1 MPRPQ
6 RAQDAALPDT
16 AAQSTGVRPHVPT
29 LTAIQKHIVG
39 TLMAWPNAMVISS
52 VDYQRVRS
60 DIQYALAALA
70 THISREASDGRRPSV
85 VRRIYHTTPTLG
97 LVCDEHPDEKL
108 VGTQVAPPTRDPISM
123 LQAIQALRDEIAKET
138 AARKDAIMLVAV
150 LIEDFHAL
158 IDRQS
163 YQYADL
169 FATAFR
175 ELAGRLKTFPRSANP
190 DPAVA
195 AQENEVIARQ
205 IPRVYLVA
213 VGADRV
219 LPESLAPM
227 VVSLRYP
234 LPTGPEIQA
243 IVKAGAAQAEHI
255 GLPNTF
261 DQASLYMLTEMLR
274 GLPGN
279 TIATVLPQAVIKAG
293 EFGPAIFE
301 HVLLEKKAAFE
312 RMVGHV
318 AQFIPPPRPFQMAG
332 YDHFKHLVER
342 MAEWLRTPNP
352 AWPFPLG
359 ALLIGWPGTGK
370 TRMALY
376 TSAVCQIPVIS
387 LSMGLLASDGRVGSG
402 QANLMRVLDALA
414 AIGRCALLLDEL
426 IKETDTPE
434 NAKRGGGT
442 SEHLRTLANFMTWME
457 SRERGVFVLATG
469 NTGDLQSGLPE
480 GLMERFPY
488 IFFVDRP
495 DAAQRAEIWKIH
507 LEQQG
512 CDPAGF
518 DLEELASETDGLVG
532 RDIRNLLDEALGLA
546 FDRKEPLAQEHI
558 LKAIEF
564 FRHNLVEVGPHRFI
578 PATPPAARSVAHRGY
593 AEIDNPYTT

>member
-1 MPRPQ
+1 MPRPP
-6 RAQDAALPDT
+6 RSRDSALPG
-16 AAQSTGVRPHVPT
+16 ALAQS
-29 LTAIQKHIVG
+29 LQLSAIQKHILG
-39 TLMAWPNAMVISS
+39 TLMAWPSAIVISS

-60 DIQYALAALA
+60 DIHYALAALA
-70 THISREASDGRRPSV
+70 ARMGKDTPDHRRPSV
-85 VRRIYHTTPTLG
+85 ACCLYHTTPTLG
-97 LVCDEHPDEKL
+97 VVCDEHPDEKL
-108 VGTQVAPPTRDPISM
+108 VGTQIAQPTRDPISM
-123 LQAIQALRDEIAKET
+123 LLAIQALRDDIAKET
-138 AARKDAIMLVAV
+138 ATSQDAITLVV
-150 LIEDFHAL
+150 ILIEDFHTL

-163 YQYADL
+163 YQHADL

-190 DPAVA
+190 DPEA
-195 AQENEVIARQ
+195 AARENGVIARQ
-205 IPRVYLVA
+205 IPRVYLIA

-234 LPTGPEIQA
+234 LPTGQEIQA
-243 IVKAGAAQAEHI
+243 IINASAAQSEHI

-261 DQASLYMLTEMLR
+261 DEAGLYMLTEMLK

-293 EFGPAIFE
+293 EFGPTIFE
-301 HVLLEKKAAFE
+301 HVLMEKKAAFE

-318 AQFIPPPRPFQMAG
+318 AQFIPPPKPFQMAG
-332 YDHFKHLVER
+332 YDHFKHLIGR
-342 MAEWLRTPNP
+342 MAEWLRTPNSP
-352 AWPFPLG
+352 WPFPLG
-359 ALLIGWPGTGK
+359 TLLIGWPGTGK

-376 TSAVCQIPVIS
+376 TSAICQIPVIS
-387 LSMGLLASDGRVGSG
+387 LSMGLLAGDGRVGSG

-414 AIGRCALLLDEL
+414 AIGRCVLLLDEL

-457 SRERGVFVLATG
+457 GRERGVFVLATG

-512 CDPAGF
+512 CDPGEY
-518 DLEELASETDGLVG
+518 DLEELATETDELVG
-532 RDIRNLLDEALGLA
+532 RDIRNILDEALGLA
-546 FDRKEPLAQEHI
+546 FDQKELLAQEHI
-558 LKAIEF
+558 LKAIQY
-564 FRHNLVEVGPHRFI
+564 FRHNVVEVGPHKFI
-578 PATPPAARSVAHRGY
+578 PATPQAMPARHGY
-593 AEIDNPYTT
+593 AEMDNPYTS

>member
-1 MPRPQ
+1 
-6 RAQDAALPDT
+6 
-16 AAQSTGVRPHVPT
+16 
-29 LTAIQKHIVG
+29 
-39 TLMAWPNAMVISS
+39 MAWPNAMVISS

-60 DIQYALAALA
+60 DVHYALAALA
-70 THISREASDGRRPSV
+70 ARMGKDTTGSHRLSV
-85 VRRIYHTTPTLG
+85 ACCLCHTTPTLG
-97 LVCDEHPDEKL
+97 IVCDEHPDEKL
-108 VGTQVAPPTRDPISM
+108 VGTQVAQPTRDPIAM
-123 LQAIQALRDEIAKET
+123 LQAIQALRDGIAKET
-138 AARKDAIMLVAV
+138 AARQDTITLAAI

-190 DPAVA
+190 DPEA
-195 AQENEVIARQ
+195 AARENEAIARQ
-205 IPRVYLVA
+205 MPRVYLIA

-234 LPTGPEIQA
+234 LPTGQEIQA
-243 IVKAGAAQAEHI
+243 IVTAGAAQAEHI

-261 DQASLYMLTEMLR
+261 DQAGLYMLTEMLK

-342 MAEWLRTPNP
+342 MAGWLRTPNSP
-352 AWPFPLG
+352 WPFPLG

-387 LSMGLLASDGRVGSG
+387 LSMGLLAADGRVGSG

-414 AIGRCALLLDEL
+414 AIGRCVLLLDEL

-469 NTGDLQSGLPE
+469 NTGDLQSGLPQ

-488 IFFVDRP
+488 IFFVDHP

-512 CDPAGF
+512 CDATVF

-546 FDRKEPLAQEHI
+546 FDRKEPLAREHI
-558 LKAIEF
+558 LKAIEY
-564 FRHNLVEVGPHRFI
+564 FRHNVVEIGPHRFI
-578 PATPPAARSVAHRGY
+578 PATPPATRSAARRGY
-593 AEIDNPYTT
+593 AEIDNPYSTT